1 MKKGSLRA
9 RVNKLVASAERR
21 NARIL
26 QTQERLEKLLER
38 TRAKYCDALSRGC
51 DADEELILKLVEL
64 IEAADP
70 E

>member
-9 RVNKLVASAERR
+9 RADKLIASTDRK
-21 NARIL
+21 NARVL
-26 QTQERLEKLLER
+26 QSQERLEKLLER
-38 TRAKYCDALSRGC
+38 TRAKYCEALSRGC
-51 DADEELILKLVEL
+51 DADEELILQLIEL